1 MAGHSKWAQ
10 IKRTKAVVD
19 AKRGAVFTRLVREIT
34 VAARGGGDPAG
45 NFQLRTAIEKAKAAG
60 VPNANIERAIAKGSG
75 QAGGEGDQFEAVRYE
90 GYGAGGVAVLIEA
103 FTDNRNRTA
112 ADLRLAFSKHGG
124 NLGETGCVSYLFEQR
139 SVVRLEAGD
148 LPEEALLERLLELEE
163 AGGPAVVGY
172 TLDGEGA
179 DVLAAYADLEALQ
192 DGLRGLGLPVA
203 GWYLPAELSDRLFAE
218 APRRAAI
225 RSQLQQLAAR
235 LDQPLHI
242 SAYSTGQLSPD
253 ANGAWLQ
260 QLQDAGLQ
268 VWWQDGEGIAELP
281 ALVRQAYLQALPC
294 PVGIVREA
302 FRQTSAAGAPV
313 KAVPAPPQPPVAC
326 HPNAVFALQYLPWAV
341 ALSE

>member
-19 AKRGAVFTRLVREIT
+19 AKRGAVFTRLGREIT

-139 SVVRLEAGD
+139 SVVRLEASD
-148 LPEEALLERLLELEE
+148 LQEEALLERLLELEE
-163 AGGPAVVGY
+163 SGGPAVVGY
-172 TLDGEGA
+172 NLDDEGA

-203 GWYLPAELSDRLFAE
+203 GWEHRWIAPLPC
-218 APRRAAI
+218 
-225 RSQLQQLAAR
+225 R
-235 LDQPLHI
+235 LDSEDIL
-242 SAYSTGQLSPD
+242 
-253 ANGAWLQ
+253 
-260 QLQDAGLQ
+260 
-268 VWWQDGEGIAELP
+268 
-281 ALVRQAYLQALPC
+281 LPC
-294 PVGIVREA
+294 LRMLDALEDLDDVRSVTSNLEA
-302 FRQTSAAGAPV
+302 DEDLFH
-313 KAVPAPPQPPVAC
+313 AVM
-326 HPNAVFALQYLPWAV
+326 
-341 ALSE
+341 E